1 MCIHYRDVF
10 CCLYRGKHAW
20 FSQFEVLCR
29 VAQKKQGSITHYKTL
44 LKLLINGQFYT
55 LYSDEA
61 QNITTTEQLAIYS
74 TFEHN
79 KISDHYLGIIP
90 ISQLLASH
98 LRAKNVL
105 KAITKY
111 LSDLGI
117 ELVNGRFF
125 CMDTA
130 NVKSGEK
137 KME

>member
-1 MCIHYRDVF
+1 M
-10 CCLYRGKHAW
+10 
-20 FSQFEVLCR
+20 
-29 VAQKKQGSITHYKTL
+29 
-44 LKLLINGQFYT
+44 KLVINGQFYT

-61 QNITTTEQLAIYS
+61 QNISATEQLAIYS

-98 LRAKNVL
+98 LSAKNVL

-125 CMDTA
+125 CMDTT
-130 NVKSGEK
+130 NMKSGEK